1 MRVFVAPA
9 RCHGMA
15 LEMSVRMIGDGIP
28 AIAAAFGFTNSAHIL
43 VSFRIFNFPDL
54 QKYHGIYA
62 R

>member
-1 MRVFVAPA
+1 
-9 RCHGMA
+9 MA

-43 VSFRIFNFPDL
+43 VSFRIFNFQDL